1 MLTYVSDVRDYGV
14 DFRVRLIKLL
24 ICDSTKVQ
32 ASLVTVKE
40 KKEIKNEEIK
50 NLEKIE
56 EAIEKELSAEDKA
69 KKKKIGT

>member
-1 MLTYVSDVRDYGV
+1 MHLISCESKKNLPYVSDVRDYGV

-40 KKEIKNEEIK
+40 NKEIKNEVK
-50 NLEKIE
+50 NLDKILRRN
-56 EAIEKELSAEDKA
+56 KN
-69 KKKKIGT
+69 

>member
-1 MLTYVSDVRDYGV
+1 MLIYVSDVRDYGV

-40 KKEIKNEEIK
+40 NKEIKNEVK

-56 EAIEKELSAEDKA
+56 EAIEKELSAEDKTKQKL
-69 KKKKIGT
+69 KK

>member
-1 MLTYVSDVRDYGV
+1 MLIYVSDVRDYGV

-40 KKEIKNEEIK
+40 NKEIKNEVK
-50 NLEKIE
+50 NLDKILRRN
-56 EAIEKELSAEDKA
+56 KN
-69 KKKKIGT
+69 